1 MSPVSKTLKRLFSS
15 KLRVKVLSH
24 LFFHPG
30 EAFHV
35 RRLAAE
41 LHESPGS
48 VARELAHLQ
57 EAGLVSSRA
66 VGNQKP
72 YTLREDNPIYGDL
85 RNIFV
90 KTSGAGAELRSAL
103 EKIPAVELAFIYGSY
118 ATGQAHAASD
128 IDLMVIGDASDRE
141 LAPAIARIERSL
153 KRQINYTLCTRGD
166 AEKKLG
172 KKGEFVHEVLAGPR
186 ILLIG
191 RADDGLFR
199 AA

>member
-1 MSPVSKTLKRLFSS
+1 MSPIPLTLKHLFSS
-15 KLRVKVLSH
+15 KLRVKVLSY

-35 RRLAAE
+35 RRLATE
-41 LHESPGS
+41 LKESAGS
-48 VARELAHLQ
+48 VARELIHLE
-57 EAGLVSSRA
+57 EAGIVSSRL

-72 YTLREDNPIYGDL
+72 YALREDNPIVGDL

-90 KTSGAGAELRSAL
+90 KTSGASAELRSAL
-103 EKIPAVELAFIYGSY
+103 EKVPTVELAFIYGSY

-128 IDLMVIGDASDRE
+128 IDLMVIGDVSDRE
-141 LAPAIARIERSL
+141 LAPAIARIERNL
-153 KRQINYTLCTRGD
+153 NRQINYTLYTRD
-166 AEKKLG
+166 EAKKRLG
-172 KKGEFVHEVLAGPR
+172 KKGEFVNEVLAGPK

-191 RADDGLFR
+191 SADDRLFR